1 MATHDFEQ
9 RLPRQGALEL
19 KQRMIVIHVERDDGA
34 VFACLW
40 ADARRRMPVFFHEV
54 LLSENS
60 YAYPQ
65 AYQKEQRP
73 FNPSRAPGAPWVGSH
88 YSSTLNLRYATR
100 STYYLAHRANINRY
114 LQPVDAEFD
123 ALRQATRT
131 ADPQFHGKLVQA
143 RRQSQMTQ
151 VGK

>member
-9 RLPRQGALEL
+9 RLPRQGALAL

-40 ADARRRMPVFFHEV
+40 ADARRSMPVFFPEV

-100 STYYLAHRANINRY
+100 SRY
-114 LQPVDAEFD
+114 DPFPWFRVSEPPKDIF
-123 ALRQATRT
+123 QAFFSSLK
-131 ADPQFHGKLVQA
+131 P
-143 RRQSQMTQ
+143 S
-151 VGK
+151 